1 MIKQI
6 LLSVLLIALIPFA
19 LSAEERRTLNGKV
32 VSIGENGGLHL
43 EPDITVTIQETS
55 QPDVTNS
62 LGVFRIFL
70 PDIFKSGEKVTLM
83 VDKPGWRIQYPL
95 DGEARIPADLKK
107 ELVEVRLLPKGS
119 KLFWS
124 HDRIE
129 KLVKD
134 LSGKSKQQ
142 VTPGGKPEDIDFN
155 RFIKEWA
162 VQYGFN
168 AKEARNEIDKWI
180 SEVEKKEI
188 DLYKLG
194 LAAFAKKNF
203 KKAGKL
209 FGESAEI
216 KVKRLEEIRQ
226 KKTIIEE
233 KERSLTE
240 EVVRDYMLE
249 GDAHYSNYQFGNALD
264 AYQKAAN
271 YISKKQSPQLWAST
285 FIYIGNAYG
294 QKGIRT
300 KGGAIQEHLHAAVN
314 AYKKSLEVY
323 TREQLPQDWAMTQN
337 NLGNALRNQGT
348 RTGGEEG
355 ARLLAEAVTAYRSAL
370 KVRTMESLP
379 PQWAQTQ
386 NNLAGV
392 YLHLQEWQGTAES
405 YANVLKVYPDYKKAY
420 LISSLI
426 YQDMLFKFP
435 EAFNLNK
442 DWLELHPED
451 VSALVDFTEK
461 HFTTGRFEE
470 CDKRIKLLLEKTDID
485 SAHRIVLKTIEIA
498 NLLAMDGSGHVP
510 AKTDSLIEIITGQ
523 TEEFKVS
530 LSFEGIKYFISKNE
544 RLAPFSDWLLQ
555 IFSTMKEQNRS
566 TVITALQGLQEGLK
580 TIENRGPD

>member
-1 MIKQI
+1 M
-6 LLSVLLIALIPFA
+6 
-19 LSAEERRTLNGKV
+19 
-32 VSIGENGGLHL
+32 
-43 EPDITVTIQETS
+43 
-55 QPDVTNS
+55 
-62 LGVFRIFL
+62 
-70 PDIFKSGEKVTLM
+70 
-83 VDKPGWRIQYPL
+83 
-95 DGEARIPADLKK
+95 
-107 ELVEVRLLPKGS
+107 
-119 KLFWS
+119 
-124 HDRIE
+124 
-129 KLVKD
+129 
-134 LSGKSKQQ
+134 
-142 VTPGGKPEDIDFN
+142 TPGGKPEDIDFN

-271 YISKKQSPQLWAST
+271 YISKKQSPQLWASA
-285 FIYIGNAYG
+285 FIYIGNAYT

-314 AYKKSLEVY
+314 AYKKSLVVY

-337 NLGNALRNQGT
+337 NLGIALWNQGT

-370 KVRTMESLP
+370 EVRTREQLP
-379 PQWAQTQ
+379 QQWAT
-386 NNLAGV
+386 
-392 YLHLQEWQGTAES
+392 
-405 YANVLKVYPDYKKAY
+405 
-420 LISSLI
+420 
-426 YQDMLFKFP
+426 
-435 EAFNLNK
+435 
-442 DWLELHPED
+442 
-451 VSALVDFTEK
+451 
-461 HFTTGRFEE
+461 
-470 CDKRIKLLLEKTDID
+470 
-485 SAHRIVLKTIEIA
+485 
-498 NLLAMDGSGHVP
+498 
-510 AKTDSLIEIITGQ
+510 
-523 TEEFKVS
+523 
-530 LSFEGIKYFISKNE
+530 
-544 RLAPFSDWLLQ
+544 
-555 IFSTMKEQNRS
+555 
-566 TVITALQGLQEGLK
+566 
-580 TIENRGPD
+580 